1 MKTINEKWDLFISA
15 NERFTHYLGKA
26 TNLYPFMLEQLQ
38 DHIVKN
44 NANDGDSYLE
54 SMLCIISAIIRE
66 MNREPNKPLMVVYD
80 DENDWTLHE
89 VNFAQI
95 L

>member
-1 MKTINEKWDLFISA
+1 MKTINEKWDLFVSQ

-26 TNLYPFMLEQLQ
+26 INLYPFMLEQLQ
-38 DHIVKN
+38 DHIFKN
-44 NANDGDSYLE
+44 DANDDDGYLE

-66 MNREPNKPLMVVYD
+66 KNPKPNKPLMVVYD

-89 VNFAQI
+89 VEFI
-95 L
+95 EML